1 MARKRGRW
9 IVVAAVVVLVVWWA
23 GTRDEQRP
31 DTNGHGGAASELG
44 SAEGGANNQDDEL
57 VRFARPVVEHAT
69 AAGINPRLLM
79 AVLYNESY
87 KPHDPALQR
96 AWQRIDPDAAFGI
109 ANMHEAAF
117 NDTKEGR
124 EFAERDWHEL
134 PDDPVLAIQAA
145 AWHLH
150 DLDAQLPAELPGDYS
165 RDDLLAMGYN
175 AGAGNMAEFARGVT
189 PGSQAQSYVDRLHD
203 NWDKAGV
210 AIAGQGSG

>member
-9 IVVAAVVVLVVWWA
+9 IVVMAVVVLVVWWA

-31 DTNGHGGAASELG
+31 GSGQQGGAASELSSPEDG
-44 SAEGGANNQDDEL
+44 SDE
-57 VRFARPVVEHAT
+57 VARFAEPVVEHAT

-117 NDTKEGR
+117 NDTKQGR
-124 EFAERDWHEL
+124 DFADRDWHEL
-134 PDDPVLAIQAA
+134 PDDPDLAVQAA

-203 NWDKAGV
+203 NWDKAGA
-210 AIAGQGSG
+210 AIAERGSR